1 MSGGS
6 LNYLYSKDETAQILN
21 AYNDIY
27 RVKREIGDL
36 GYPDIEKDISDFLWL
51 ICETEAKIENR
62 FEKLSKLFHD
72 TEWYIDSDIGIED
85 LRKTCE
91 EYLKK
96 KKSEVQSK

>member
-6 LNYLYSKDETAQILN
+6 LNYLYAKDEVTQILD

-27 RVKREIGDL
+27 RVKREISDL
-36 GYPDIEKDISDFLWL
+36 GYPDIEKDINDFLWL
-51 ICETEAKIENR
+51 ICETGAKIESR
-62 FEKLSKLFHD
+62 FAKLSEIFHD
-72 TEWYIDSDIGIED
+72 TEWYIDSDIGIDD

-96 KKSEVQSK
+96 RKK

>member
-6 LNYLYSKDETAQILN
+6 LNYLYSKDEAAQIIE

-27 RVKREIGDL
+27 RVKREISDL
-36 GYPDIEKDISDFLWL
+36 GYPDIEKDISDFMYF
-51 ICETEAKIENR
+51 ICQTEAEIANR
-62 FEKLSKLFHD
+62 FEKLSNIFHD
-72 TEWYIDSDIGIED
+72 TEWYIDSDIGVDD

-96 KKSEVQSK
+96 RNESNGNI